1 MGHFLAARALLNR
14 ASINFVSKTCHG
26 GNVSAEQEI
35 LNYLEL
41 HPEAKD
47 TLEGIG
53 SWWLSARD
61 ASEAKAAL
69 EALAARGLVNAERG
83 PDGRVYYCRASARS
97 KPAGRSPAHGDGNN
111 T

>member
-1 MGHFLAARALLNR
+1 M
-14 ASINFVSKTCHG
+14 
-26 GNVSAEQEI
+26 SAEQQI

-53 SWWLSARD
+53 SWWLSASD
-61 ASEAKAAL
+61 AGEAKAAL
-69 EALAARGLVNAERG
+69 DALAARGLVNAECG
-83 PDGRVYYCRASARS
+83 PDGRVYYCRASAGW
-97 KPAGRSPAHGDGNN
+97 KPAARIADNGNN